1 VTIQEESS
9 KPEATSMSTE
19 PPIRAASSRP
29 TTSRRRR
36 VGGAAAAATVF
47 GSAGGALLIGLASA
61 SASASPE
68 FLVTTLAD
76 GAPNAADC
84 TTPTQSCSLR
94 DALAAASTLSDSV
107 TIRFDQSL
115 FTGGPATLLLA
126 GATQGPLLATTSF
139 YLSIIGPGS
148 DQLTISGQGN
158 SALFTSTSTG
168 SLDLQGMTISDGS
181 STVSGGAISAP
192 TGSVGLYNVILENN
206 TSTANGGAISVGGAL
221 NITSSTISGNTA
233 QGNGGAIDA
242 GSYLYMED
250 STVSGNTAQT
260 GGAISSAGYADIR
273 GSTISDNTALAAGSY
288 VGGGAI
294 SSTGSLLLE
303 NSTLAGNS
311 ATNGLGGAV
320 YANYSLTLRGTTL
333 SGNSAN
339 FGGAIAAAGGT
350 DVKVTN
356 TTINGNSAT
365 MGGAIMI
372 VGPTTSLL
380 MGNSTLYG
388 NSALGASALFLATG
402 VDAKVYETT
411 ITGNH
416 STSVP
421 ANVFNQGAVT
431 LYGLQSQLR
440 LIGSIVSGN
449 DTSGGGPNYDIG
461 TIQLGAIANVDN
473 SFIGPVGQGLTI
485 NGSNNVTGNDPQLN
499 ALGDNGGSTKTMKPK
514 AGSPV
519 IDIGPAVI
527 PTFAG
532 NKRDQTGLQPRRSGA
547 AADAGAFELQLP
559 AVSLPA
565 GDALFSI
572 TCSTSGVESNQL
584 HRIDATTGAITNV
597 GLPSVIPG
605 ATCVYSMAMN
615 PVTGKAYA
623 LASEHEADGRST
635 APLKIV
641 EIDLDS
647 GVQTLISEVTGVGNE
662 PFEYRRVG
670 LAFDANGVAHISGKR
685 VGGAVPLQLYSV
697 NIDTGVLTV
706 EQDLSSVGGSS
717 LVKSLALNPVDGRL
731 YGMLENASLFTFLND
746 GSPTSLGRLQTV
758 DGSAGELQFDSTGR
772 GWINRSMLDPD
783 RYYELSTFD
792 VSASL
797 LTQARSLA
805 LLIVDADAFLI
816 RPAGS
821 LTPPTTSTTSTTST
835 SSTSTSSTSTSSTS
849 TSSTST
855 SSTSTSS
862 TSTSSTST
870 SSTSTTIV
878 GTSTTTAPS
887 SSSTSSSI
895 PAPSGSASVSIELTF
910 AVGDSLRSGGA
921 TLTASATGAMPGS
934 PFEAVV
940 HSSPTVI
947 GSGVADA
954 NGAFGGTFTLPSDLE
969 AGAHDVTLSFTQA
982 DGTAGSVSAWFSI
995 DESGTVTA
1003 VSYDGPTADPTS
1015 ALPKTGSDSKRLV
1028 VAGGAFALL
1037 GSAVVAVAAR
1047 RRQDLAR
1054 RRMPN

>member
-1 VTIQEESS
+1 M
-9 KPEATSMSTE
+9 PEATSMSIE

-126 GATQGPLLATTSF
+126 GATQGPLIATTSF

-158 SALFTSTSTG
+158 SAVFASTSTST
-168 SLDLQGMTISDGS
+168 LDLEGMTISDGS

-192 TGSVGLYNVILENN
+192 TGSVDLYDVNLENN

-221 NITSSTISGNTA
+221 NLSGSTISGNTA

-260 GGAISSAGYADIR
+260 GGAISSAGYADIS

-311 ATNGLGGAV
+311 ATNGLGGAI
-320 YANYSLTLRGTTL
+320 YASYSLTLKGTTL

-356 TTINGNSAT
+356 TTINENSAT

-388 NSALGASALFLATG
+388 NSALGASALFVSSG

-416 STSVP
+416 STSIS
-421 ANVFNQGAVT
+421 ANQFNQGAVT

-449 DTSGGGPNYDIG
+449 DTSGGGPNNDIG

-473 SFIGPVGQGLTI
+473 SFIGSVGQGLTI

-597 GLPSVIPG
+597 GLPSAIPG

-623 LASEHEADGRST
+623 LASEHEANGRSV

-685 VGGAVPLQLYSV
+685 SGPVPLQLYSV

-731 YGMLENASLFTFLND
+731 YGMLEDASLFTFLND
-746 GSPTSLGRLQTV
+746 GSPTSLGRLQTA
-758 DGSAGELQFDSTGR
+758 DGSAGELQFDSAGR
-772 GWINRSMLDPD
+772 GWINRSIFDLD
-783 RYYELSTFD
+783 RYSELSTFE

-805 LLIVDADAFLI
+805 PLIVDADAFLI
-816 RPAGS
+816 RPSGS
-821 LTPPTTSTTSTTST
+821 LTPPTTSTTST
-835 SSTSTSSTSTSSTS
+835 SSTSTT
-849 TSSTST
+849 
-855 SSTSTSS
+855 
-862 TSTSSTST
+862 STST
-870 SSTSTTIV
+870 SSTSTTTSIV
-878 GTSTTTAPS
+878 SPSTTTAPS

-895 PAPSGSASVSIELTF
+895 PAPSGSASVSIELTI

-921 TLTASATGAMPGS
+921 TLTASGTGAMPGS

-940 HSSPTVI
+940 YSSPTVI

-1003 VSYDGPTADPTS
+1003 VSYDGPTADPTA

-1028 VAGGAFALL
+1028 VSGGVFALL
-1037 GSAVVAVAAR
+1037 GSAVAAVAAR

>member
-1 VTIQEESS
+1 MTIQEESS

-36 VGGAAAAATVF
+36 VGGAAAAATVV

-126 GATQGPLLATTSF
+126 GATQGPLIATTSF

-242 GSYLYMED
+242 GSYLYMEY

-260 GGAISSAGYADIR
+260 GGAISSAGYADIE

-294 SSTGSLLLE
+294 ISTGSLRLE

-311 ATNGLGGAV
+311 ATNGWGGAI
-320 YANYSLTLRGTTL
+320 YANYSLTLKSTTL

-356 TTINGNSAT
+356 TTINENSAT
-365 MGGAIMI
+365 MGGAIFI
-372 VGPTTSLL
+372 GGPNTSLL

-499 ALGDNGGSTKTMKPK
+499 ALSDNGGPTKTMKPK

-527 PTFAG
+527 PTFVG
-532 NKRDQTGLQPRRSGA
+532 NTRDQTGLQPRRAGA

-623 LASEHEADGRST
+623 LASEHEVSGRPT

-670 LAFDANGVAHISGKR
+670 LAFDANGVAHISGR
-685 VGGAVPLQLYSV
+685 RGPVPLKLYSV
-697 NIDTGVLTV
+697 NIATGVLTV
-706 EQDLSSVGGSS
+706 EQDLSSVGGFG
-717 LVKSLALNPVDGRL
+717 LLRGLALNPVDGLL
-731 YGMLENASLFTFLND
+731 YGMLEDASLFAILNG

-783 RYYELSTFD
+783 RYYELSTFE

-797 LTQARSLA
+797 VTQARSLA
-805 LLIVDADAFLI
+805 PLIVDADAFLI

-821 LTPPTTSTTSTTST
+821 LTPPTTST
-835 SSTSTSSTSTSSTS
+835 SSTSTT
-849 TSSTST
+849 
-855 SSTSTSS
+855 S

-878 GTSTTTAPS
+878 GTSTTTTPSPS
-887 SSSTSSSI
+887 STSI